1 MRGTSGAAQS
11 KKYARILRSCTQSN
25 LVVSLAPNGAL
36 SMAEPPRMAA
46 AVGST
51 RPACEK
57 LYVAT
62 PAVDRTAMREV
73 PVTTRWGM
81 GTALVIAAMFGLC
94 LLFAPLAQSV
104 PAFASSAA
112 LLFVASVMARGLAD
126 LDWSD
131 ATESSPGVI
140 VALAMPMAFSIAD
153 GIGIGFIAYALIKV
167 AAGRWRE
174 CPGAVYLVA
183 AIFALKFAF
192 L

>member
-1 MRGTSGAAQS
+1 MSGTSGAAQS

-25 LVVSLAPNGAL
+25 LVVSLAPKGAL

-81 GTALVIAAMFGLC
+81 GTALVIAGTMSTPPPTPTTEPNIPATRPSGP
-94 LLFAPLAQSV
+94 AIAT
-104 PAFASSAA
+104 AFARCA
-112 LLFVASVMARGLAD
+112 
-126 LDWSD
+126 
-131 ATESSPGVI
+131 GV
-140 VALAMPMAFSIAD
+140 
-153 GIGIGFIAYALIKV
+153 
-167 AAGRWRE
+167 
-174 CPGAVYLVA
+174 
-183 AIFALKFAF
+183 
-192 L
+192 